1 MGRHAG
7 AHGRRILTSV
17 TATAAAV
24 VAGGVAPLLLA
35 SPASALVPQPG
46 SDGAERSPASS
57 GQAAVAARLTPVEL
71 LERRVRQRER
81 ALASIQHRAAQ
92 YADQVEE
99 RAAQVAALGY
109 TGDLDDLSVVLP
121 LAGYRLTAHF
131 GQGGD
136 LWSSDHTGLD
146 FAAPTGTPLV
156 AVASG
161 TVTTVDDAGAYGL
174 RTILTLDDG
183 TEIWYC
189 HQVAALVEPGQRVEV
204 AEPLGLVGSTGNSTG
219 PHLHLEVRPLDQ
231 APVDPALWF
240 EAAGLQP

>member
-7 AHGRRILTSV
+7 ARERRNLTST

-24 VAGGVAPLLLA
+24 VAGAVAPLLLS
-35 SPASALVPQPG
+35 SPGSALVPQPG
-46 SDGAERSPASS
+46 SDVAERASS
-57 GQAAVAARLTPVEL
+57 QAAAQRLTPAEL

-81 ALASIQHRAAQ
+81 ALASIQHAAAR
-92 YADQVEE
+92 YADRIEE

-109 TGDLDDLSVVLP
+109 TGDLDDLSAVLP

-136 LWSSDHTGLD
+136 LWSHDHTGLD

-156 AVASG
+156 AVAAG
-161 TVTTVDDAGAYGL
+161 TVTSVGDAGAYGL
-174 RTILTLDDG
+174 RTVLTLDDG
-183 TEIWYC
+183 TEVWYC
-189 HQVAALVEPGQRVEV
+189 HQVSALVEPGQRVEV

-231 APVDPALWF
+231 APVDPELWF